1 MKKLV
6 TTTSHF
12 ISGLLL
18 LMTSGVLTAQT
29 ITLSAVAD
37 FPSIT
42 DGEVPYE
49 VNTENQTLAIDAT
62 IPEFRELFA
71 RASTSF
77 TGPAGNY
84 DITLNTL
91 GEAAGDSRYRV
102 MVNGVIVGA
111 VTNDP
116 VVTGS
121 EEQVHSFTGIFIP
134 PGATLSV
141 ESNAVTNG
149 LLSEGEE
156 FSYASGQWQSLTLQ
170 NNNPEQ
176 LVDLSVDAE
185 VLESDLRA
193 GDEFTLQIGISN
205 NSETQTATGPLVFIQ
220 VPPTVEF
227 SPPAEC
233 ILRSAS
239 TTLTCDLAEI
249 GPQQIQAVSLPG
261 LVNATG
267 QIMLEVTASAD
278 QNDSDLSN
286 NQALAILDTRDPNV
300 PSSVD
305 LFISAS
311 ASTDELEIGTSVT
324 YTVSATNIH
333 ATTVATS
340 PVVEV
345 VLPSNLQ
352 FDSSADCT
360 VNEEILRCS
369 LSELTPGMTDTAE
382 FSATVIDE
390 SNAELMISASAA
402 EIEEQ
407 NADNELALPVNVL
420 SIGSAQEQPEAEIV
434 SGIGGGGS
442 LSLLLL
448 LPFIVVRRF
457 RGLYAGS

>member
-156 FSYASGQWQSLTLQ
+156 FSYASGQW
-170 NNNPEQ
+170 P
-176 LVDLSVDAE
+176 
-185 VLESDLRA
+185 
-193 GDEFTLQIGISN
+193 
-205 NSETQTATGPLVFIQ
+205 
-220 VPPTVEF
+220 
-227 SPPAEC
+227 
-233 ILRSAS
+233 
-239 TTLTCDLAEI
+239 
-249 GPQQIQAVSLPG
+249 
-261 LVNATG
+261 
-267 QIMLEVTASAD
+267 
-278 QNDSDLSN
+278 
-286 NQALAILDTRDPNV
+286 
-300 PSSVD
+300 
-305 LFISAS
+305 
-311 ASTDELEIGTSVT
+311 
-324 YTVSATNIH
+324 
-333 ATTVATS
+333 
-340 PVVEV
+340 
-345 VLPSNLQ
+345 
-352 FDSSADCT
+352 
-360 VNEEILRCS
+360 
-369 LSELTPGMTDTAE
+369 
-382 FSATVIDE
+382 
-390 SNAELMISASAA
+390 
-402 EIEEQ
+402 
-407 NADNELALPVNVL
+407 
-420 SIGSAQEQPEAEIV
+420 
-434 SGIGGGGS
+434 
-442 LSLLLL
+442 
-448 LPFIVVRRF
+448 
-457 RGLYAGS
+457 